1 MKSIFLLIILLL
13 SIFGSNDVPVVN
25 TKVYLEN
32 ANTNELVG
40 FTKIGQNGLFHFTN
54 LDPGVYYLSVEIPES
69 EVRELDRRSR
79 SRFDTDIVA
88 GYNKSKKTV
97 GWQRK
102 DGFVHIS
109 IQRTTKIADLF
120 NPLFETTEIRDKQ
133 CDEEELAKRKTTFF
147 ERLKQSNTEKDM
159 IGKITIMQLTV
170 ANSFGTITGKI
181 SSVSQRDFHRM
192 MVGTGKV
199 SLEDQGA
206 VQVLVRDK

>member
-40 FTKIGQNGLFHFTN
+40 FSKIGQNGLFHFTN

-120 NPLFETTEIRDKQ
+120 NPMFETPGQETNNAMK
-133 CDEEELAKRKTTFF
+133 KNWRKGKPPF
-147 ERLKQSNTEKDM
+147 LNGSNSR
-159 IGKITIMQLTV
+159 I
-170 ANSFGTITGKI
+170 
-181 SSVSQRDFHRM
+181 QRR
-192 MVGTGKV
+192 T
-199 SLEDQGA
+199 
-206 VQVLVRDK
+206 